1 MRSCAT
7 AGRDPDSNQHGAVG
21 WTHQKEGI
29 LIYGDIEVRGA
40 RENYLKNI
48 SVDLPKRKITVF
60 TGVSGAGKSS
70 LVFDTIAAE
79 SQQLLNEIF
88 SAFIQTL
95 LPRYGQ
101 PDADR

>member
-1 MRSCAT
+1 MVQS
-7 AGRDPDSNQHGAVG
+7 AGRTKRRAYSFTAISKFAAHGKITSRTSP
-21 WTHQKEGI
+21 WTF
-29 LIYGDIEVRGA
+29 
-40 RENYLKNI
+40 
-48 SVDLPKRKITVF
+48 PRKITVF